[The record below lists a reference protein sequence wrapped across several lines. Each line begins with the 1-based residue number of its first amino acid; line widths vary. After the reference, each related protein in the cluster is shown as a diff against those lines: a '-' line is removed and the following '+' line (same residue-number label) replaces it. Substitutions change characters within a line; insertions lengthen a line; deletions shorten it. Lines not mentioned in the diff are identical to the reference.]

1 MSQEKDLLE
10 LSTSHHFIQMSEV
23 YSTHFQFLFLYSY
36 TSPEKLCMILHT
48 SKQYFFISA
57 PGYISMC
64 ETSHLSS
71 FTCPHTVFLL
81 IGSPS

>member
-57 PGYISMC
+57 PGYIC
-64 ETSHLSS
+64 VKQAILAPLPALTQS
-71 FTCPHTVFLL
+71 FF
-81 IGSPS
+81 